1 MKPLSEV
8 APGLLVIQIQIQ
20 AVWNCIVMS
29 QYYKQL
35 SKKEIEKN
43 ILILISKKKNYE
55 KIHRCNVCRVHILE
69 TGAT

>member
-43 ILILISKKKNYE
+43 ILISISKKNCE

>member
-1 MKPLSEV
+1 MSEV

-35 SKKEIEKN
+35 SKKEIENN
-43 ILILISKKKNYE
+43 ILILISKKKTM
-55 KIHRCNVCRVHILE
+55 KRF
-69 TGAT
+69 TDAM